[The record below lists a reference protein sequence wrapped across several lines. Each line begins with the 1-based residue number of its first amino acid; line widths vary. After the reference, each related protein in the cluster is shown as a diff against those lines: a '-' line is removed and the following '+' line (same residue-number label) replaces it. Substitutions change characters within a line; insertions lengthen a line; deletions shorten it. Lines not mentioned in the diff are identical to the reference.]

1 MESMNRFTKA
11 EDQYFALRGKLNA
24 GRITRQQFE
33 AALKDLMFPDE
44 QGRYWMLGTD
54 TGKWYVHDGQTWV
67 QADPSGE
74 AQTPPLS
81 TCPKCGRP
89 MGANEVFCGNCGQR
103 VSAPAAAPSPAPPP
117 PAYGQM
123 APPAY
128 GVPPP
133 VTPYAYAPSPIAAQ
147 PAAAQPRGW
156 SRSQIAAVGA
166 VLLVVVVAV
175 VAVVLAVNAGLLGPR
190 TALTAPTAPAVVPTA
205 IAVASPVPPMA
216 TIALPATLVPTLPI
230 PTIAPPATAM
240 PTLVL
245 VPTKTP
251 TRVAE
256 PQKLPVEISAYC
268 GYFAQSPRYAEVGQP
283 IVLRWTWLAATDAY
297 RQDYINAAS
306 FVMRIDGQEIDIS
319 AVSLTLT
326 NDADGFRVTW
336 RLLPRTFSAGTHQV
350 VPTVKL
356 SRQVT
361 DGFDSD
367 KDGRLDI
374 FDPGTSTLPP
384 CEIIVK

>member
-1 MESMNRFTKA
+1 MESMNRFRKA
-11 EDQYFALRGKLNA
+11 EDDYFTLRGKLNA
-24 GRITRQQFE
+24 GRITREQFV
-33 AALKDLMFPDE
+33 AALKDLMFQDA
-44 QGRYWMLGTD
+44 QGRYWMLGAD
-54 TGKWYVHDGQTWV
+54 TGKWYVHDGATWV
-67 QADPSGE
+67 E
-74 AQTPPLS
+74 AQPPVS
-81 TCPKCGRP
+81 EP
-89 MGANEVFCGNCGQR
+89 
-103 VSAPAAAPSPAPPP
+103 SAPI
-117 PAYGQM
+117 
-123 APPAY
+123 
-128 GVPPP
+128 
-133 VTPYAYAPSPIAAQ
+133 APSPIAAQ

-306 FVMRIDGQEIDIS
+306 FVMKIDGQEIDIS